1 MGEFYFCCVRLTKC
15 CSQVIFSFFGD
26 LLSMPHFP
34 LLCCRPESNTDRP
47 NPACTTVWTK
57 DILSK
62 RKGIYF
68 FERVLFIPSEA
79 SRECLTCFLNF
90 FSLKQKK
97 KTLFVNSN
105 FKLIKYQLCHCLL
118 T

>member
-1 MGEFYFCCVRLTKC
+1 MGPTHGYCSLGGFSFCCVRLTKC

-26 LLSMPHFP
+26 LLSTPHFS
-34 LLCCRPESNTDRP
+34 LLCCRPESNTYRP

-68 FERVLFIPSEA
+68 LKGYFSFPQRRQGNAYMFFKF
-79 SRECLTCFLNF
+79 FLP
-90 FSLKQKK
+90 KKKK
-97 KTLFVNSN
+97 KTLFVN
-105 FKLIKYQLCHCLL
+105 
-118 T
+118 